1 MSQPNEK
8 PSFLWVFFTVIW
20 GHIAISLGICRFS
33 TFGRLCWLN
42 ILPGAPLPLP
52 TEYAV
57 MPHLHISMA
66 FLILLAYIIIWMVN
80 YHRKAKSLIPITIL
94 LAVFD
99 FLWLLFILYAV
110 TLPCRR
116 ITWDISG

>member
-1 MSQPNEK
+1 MNQPNEK
-8 PSFLWVFFTVIW
+8 PSFLWVFFTGIW
-20 GHIAISLGICRFS
+20 QHIAISIGICRFS
-33 TFGRLCWLN
+33 AFGRSCWSE
-42 ILPGAPLPLP
+42 ILPGEPLPLP

-66 FLILLAYIIIWMVN
+66 FLILLAYMILWMVN
-80 YHRKAKSLIPITIL
+80 YHRKAKRLIPITIL
-94 LAVFD
+94 LAVVD
-99 FLWLLFILYAV
+99 FLWLLFILYAA

>member
-8 PSFLWVFFTVIW
+8 PSFFWVFFTGVW
-20 GHIAISLGICRFS
+20 HIAISIGICLLS
-33 TFGRLCWLN
+33 AFGRSCWSE

-66 FLILLAYIIIWMVN
+66 FLILLAYMIN
-80 YHRKAKSLIPITIL
+80 LDGELPSQGKKPDSHHHSAGSL
-94 LAVFD
+94 
-99 FLWLLFILYAV
+99 
-110 TLPCRR
+110 
-116 ITWDISG
+116 

>member
-1 MSQPNEK
+1 MNQPNEK
-8 PSFLWVFFTVIW
+8 PSFFWVFFTGIW
-20 GHIAISLGICRFS
+20 QHIAISIGICRFS
-33 TFGRLCWLN
+33 AFGRSCWSE
-42 ILPGAPLPLP
+42 ILPGESLPLP

-66 FLILLAYIIIWMVN
+66 FLILLAYMIVWMVN

-99 FLWLLFILYAV
+99 FLWLLFILYAA